1 MRAERYNSDGT
12 PRHPKQ
18 LPEDGQSLQD
28 LYPEIAKEF
37 VKAVDPKEQNL
48 KPKDY
53 KPYSSK
59 RALFKCKKC
68 GTVWNAIIQNR
79 IKGKGNCPNCREV
92 SAWQLSFPE
101 VYIYNELKQM
111 DPQIKK
117 QIPLGKGQKQIDMYL
132 PDKNL
137 CIEYGSWFYHEGRQT
152 DNDKVKYCEENNIQI
167 FWIFQTNDRN
177 GDIQFLNNGVL
188 LPKKSI
194 PDNLEYL
201 DKVVEYLANKL
212 NLDYSLCDHQ
222 KSFEDAY
229 IKTRKP
235 LDMFETF
242 AYEHPELAEEW
253 DYEKNGIMKP
263 EHFKQGS
270 RVKVRWKC
278 SDCGA
283 EWQEMIGSRVYFR
296 GSCCP
301 NCYKQSNSVTRKR

>member
-1 MRAERYNSDGT
+1 MKAEKYYQNGKARNKNG
-12 PRHPKQ
+12 

-48 KPKDY
+48 RPKDY
-53 KPYSSK
+53 KPGSSS
-59 RALFKCKKC
+59 RAYFKCSKC
-68 GTVWNAIIQNR
+68 GAIWSQIIQNR
-79 IKGKGNCPNCREV
+79 TRDKGNCPNCKEQSV
-92 SAWQLSFPE
+92 YKMSFPE
-101 VYIYNELKQM
+101 VFIYNELKQM

-117 QIPLGKGQKQIDMYL
+117 QVPLGKGQIQFDMYL

-137 CIEYGSWFYHEGRQT
+137 YIEYGSQFYHEGRWT
-152 DNDKVKYCEENNIQI
+152 DSEKVKYCRENGLKV
-167 FWIFQTNDRN
+167 FWIFQTEDRN

-201 DKVVEYLANKL
+201 NKVVEYLANKL

-235 LDMFETF
+235 MDMFETF
-242 AYEHPELAEEW
+242 AYEHPELAKEW

-270 RVKVRWKC
+270 HVKVWWKC
-278 SDCGA
+278 SDCGT
-283 EWQEMIGSRVYFR
+283 EWQDEIGHRVYFSR
-296 GSCCP
+296 NKCP
-301 NCYKQSNSVTRKR
+301 GCGKLSNNVTR